1 MPPTITTTP
10 LTRARGCVGDIA
22 VLAQRVPLFPVE
34 RTMHLAGLADARA
47 AAPVRIGWAT
57 LFLKAYATVAAETPA
72 LRSWCVGGLRPRIAT
87 SSESVAVLAVNR
99 TDEGCDRLWFPR
111 VLTPESRSL
120 EAIQQ
125 FIDRCGRDPVEE
137 VFKRQLELEMLP
149 GPLRRFILRW
159 HMHSRSPKRPSRI
172 GTFSLSTLAGQQA
185 INRFHPT
192 LCTTSLSYGPLEPDG
207 RCLVTI
213 IADHRVLDGST
224 VARALARLEDVLT
237 GAVREQVRALRPAP
251 PAAAA

>member
-1 MPPTITTTP
+1 MPPTITTAP

-22 VLAQRVPLFPVE
+22 VLAQSVPLFPVE
-34 RTMHLAGLADARA
+34 RTMHLAAIAEARM

-57 LFLKAYATVAAETPA
+57 LFLKAYATVAAETAA
-72 LRSWCVGGLRPRIAT
+72 LRSWYVGGLRPRIAT

-192 LCTTSLSYGPLEPDG
+192 LCTTSLSYGPVAADG

-237 GAVREQVRALRPAP
+237 GSVREQVRALQPVP